1 VGHFRYPGRSAAANL
16 FLFLTLFF
24 FSFFCFPLIFFCLK
38 TFAKPLI

>member
-1 VGHFRYPGRSAAANL
+1 VGHFRYPGRSAAADL

-24 FSFFCFPLIFFCLK
+24 FSFFLFSFDFFCLK